1 MKRVHWKILGVVAT
15 LCLFLAP
22 QKAVATSWCCY
33 NGGKDGNAQIFKQF
47 NDNSSQINAGTATAA
62 CNSNYKDT
70 KGALND
76 NWVGWEIK
84 VGGTPCAKTPATVWC
99 CSNTSGGKTIYSAF
113 VGTQSAGTIN
123 QFCEGVL
130 ATAPG
135 FDING
140 TTMGLLVPDAKSC
153 GGGGSTSGSGSAPAT
168 GAATPATGAAA
179 SVGAYQYS
187 ADAGAVATG
196 RNESNA
202 ASGWLPAPHGKCP
215 TDYLKA
221 GGGVNGSGPC
231 DDGSARDYSLDD
243 FKRLAVILANFLVGI
258 SGAVLLVLLVYG
270 SFLWIL
276 SAGNSKMVEKGKGVL
291 TSAAIGILI
300 IFVSYTAVA
309 YGLKLLL
316 NNGSGNEHAQYLPG
330 TAAPGSLTTP
340 SGGAGGGAGATGSTK
355 IGKIYK
361 YTGDATMACGDA
373 GFSCVDTDKCE
384 TGYLFTGSCSGGQQC
399 CVPLKDSSGDSTCS
413 RLGGSCLDSTKN
425 ACDGGV
431 FVQNFCDKKGQG
443 NNIVCCFK

>member
-1 MKRVHWKILGVVAT
+1 MARVQWKILGVMAA
-15 LCLFLAP
+15 LCLFLVP
-22 QKAVATSWCCY
+22 QKALAANIEWCCAY
-33 NGGKDGNAQIFKQF
+33 TATGGSKTTFLSIVLPETADEAMAK
-47 NDNSSQINAGTATAA
+47 SQCTSQMKADPAGTLYAAKIPKANCNATPTAPVADKPGTPPVNPNAPVTPTPAPATAA
-62 CNSNYKDT
+62 S
-70 KGALND
+70 
-76 NWVGWEIK
+76 
-84 VGGTPCAKTPATVWC
+84 
-99 CSNTSGGKTIYSAF
+99 
-113 VGTQSAGTIN
+113 
-123 QFCEGVL
+123 
-130 ATAPG
+130 
-135 FDING
+135 
-140 TTMGLLVPDAKSC
+140 
-153 GGGGSTSGSGSAPAT
+153 
-168 GAATPATGAAA
+168 
-179 SVGAYQYS
+179 AYQYS

-215 TDYLKA
+215 YDYLAA

-231 DDGSARDYSLDD
+231 KDGSARDFSLDD
-243 FKRLAVILANFLVGI
+243 FKRLAVIIANFLVGI

-276 SAGNSKMVEKGKGVL
+276 SAGNAKMVERGKGVL

-300 IFVSYTAVA
+300 IFVSYTAVT

-316 NNGSGNEHAQYLPG
+316 NNGNGSEHVQYLPA

-340 SGGAGGGAGATGSTK
+340 SGGAGGGAGGTSSTK

-373 GFSCVDTDKCE
+373 GFSCMDADKCE

-399 CVPLKDSSGDSTCS
+399 CVSLKDASGDSACS
-413 RLGGSCLDSTKN
+413 RLGGSCLDATKN
-425 ACDGGV
+425 SCDGGV

-443 NNIVCCFK
+443 NNIVCCFKVKIGL